1 MPVCGMDMR
10 VGGRYQWRW
19 RRDKGGRCRHPRPAL
34 DSMPRMPPAAASVLP
49 GGQAEG
55 SPPRTLRVGRSPR
68 SATTVPPRQSAR
80 GGSATAERAGWKR
93 RGPRWRCQWG
103 RRPRRARTVAGGPE
117 PPQGRRL
124 CEWAGARA
132 ARRLYRRGRAREVE
146 APRAA
151 MALPVGPEAA
161 EGEDCGRWAGAPPRA
176 TTVAGGPEPAQREDC
191 ASGPEP
197 AQRDDCTAAAER
209 AGWKRRG
216 RAGEVEAPRAA
227 MARPVRRRPKEEG
240 SRRNSPAG

>member
-124 CEWAGARA
+124 W
-132 ARRLYRRGRAREVE
+132 
-146 APRAA
+146 
-151 MALPVGPEAA
+151 PVGRSPRS
-161 EGEDCGRWAGAPPRA
+161 GRTVRVGRSPPSA
-176 TTVAGGPEPAQREDC
+176 TTVPPRQSGRGGSAAG
-191 ASGPEP
+191 
-197 AQRDDCTAAAER
+197 ER
-209 AGWKRRG
+209 ARWKRRG
-216 RAGEVEAPRAA
+216 RRWRGQSAGGQ
-227 MARPVRRRPKEEG
+227 RRRDHGGTVRPGNPRDAWMPG
-240 SRRNSPAG
+240 SPPPNVINPDRLTRLSATPPGRE